1 MWIAS
6 GTWPLV
12 KACRFRTSRRMKSTV
27 PETCAA
33 YTSEQSVSN
42 RSLSS
47 KCATASTG
55 EAAGDSSTRL
65 LAFFTNAGVDTSVAV
80 LIRASFTLSSDY
92 ALLRPHLRVAEMSTS
107 IRIMPKG
114 KKLPHRVVALAYDG
128 LCTFEFGIVVEMFG
142 LPRPEFDHWYEFEV
156 AAVDPGPIR
165 ATGGV
170 ILQTTS
176 RGLSVL
182 AKADTIIIP
191 GWRGTDAPVPTDLV
205 RALRGA
211 FARGARLIS
220 ICSGVFVLAATGLL
234 DGRQATT
241 HWRYASTLRERYPKI
256 TVDPDILYTGDGMIF
271 TSAGSAAGLDLC
283 MHIIRKD
290 YGVHIANAVARR
302 LVIPPHRE
310 GGQVQFISSPIGEEN
325 IPWLSQLF
333 AWIDANLER
342 RITIDQLAGR
352 A

>member
-1 MWIAS
+1 MVPRSTCDKGKALINPTQNS
-6 GTWPLV
+6 SDHLFYGTTQFCNSEGGLTGAVAMRTGTIHDKCGLLWKKREAFFSDCRNWDVDRVWDVALV

-80 LIRASFTLSSDY
+80 LIRAPFTLSSDY

-165 ATGGV
+165 ATGG
-170 ILQTTS
+170 
-176 RGLSVL
+176 
-182 AKADTIIIP
+182 
-191 GWRGTDAPVPTDLV
+191 
-205 RALRGA
+205 
-211 FARGARLIS
+211 
-220 ICSGVFVLAATGLL
+220 
-234 DGRQATT
+234 
-241 HWRYASTLRERYPKI
+241 
-256 TVDPDILYTGDGMIF
+256 
-271 TSAGSAAGLDLC
+271 
-283 MHIIRKD
+283 
-290 YGVHIANAVARR
+290 
-302 LVIPPHRE
+302 
-310 GGQVQFISSPIGEEN
+310 
-325 IPWLSQLF
+325 
-333 AWIDANLER
+333 
-342 RITIDQLAGR
+342 
-352 A
+352 

>member
-1 MWIAS
+1 M
-6 GTWPLV
+6 
-12 KACRFRTSRRMKSTV
+12 
-27 PETCAA
+27 
-33 YTSEQSVSN
+33 
-42 RSLSS
+42 
-47 KCATASTG
+47 
-55 EAAGDSSTRL
+55 
-65 LAFFTNAGVDTSVAV
+65 
-80 LIRASFTLSSDY
+80 
-92 ALLRPHLRVAEMSTS
+92 
-107 IRIMPKG
+107 
-114 KKLPHRVVALAYDG
+114 
-128 LCTFEFGIVVEMFG
+128 
-142 LPRPEFDHWYEFEV
+142 
-156 AAVDPGPIR
+156 
-165 ATGGV
+165 

-352 A
+352 AHMSLRTFSRKFQGATGTPPGDWLIGRRVQAAKGPLETTSDSIEVVAQRCGFSSAAIFRQHFAKRVRTTPRDYRRTFNITPPALPRIGVFLPAP